1 MAVSAEAVTSRNRRP
16 EGAPPEGG
24 RDEGGAAPEPQAVPE
39 AAPPGGPRPRVRRRG
54 PFSSLTRRIL
64 AVNVVPLAIL
74 VAGVLYLDQY
84 QQSLISA
91 EMEALTTQGEIFAAA
106 LGEGAVATPPDGRPL
121 LLPGLARQ
129 MMRRLVAP
137 TESRARLFDDD
148 GFLVADSWILAGAG
162 GLVEVEKL
170 PPPGFKETVTTFL
183 GRLYGWVFNLLPL
196 RGDLPRYAEKA
207 DQRASDYD
215 EVAAALHGAMGT
227 AIRTTSD
234 GTLILSA
241 SVPVQHYKEIVGALM
256 LSTSNAKI
264 EEALRSVRLDIFKVF
279 LVALGVTVLL
289 SIFLAGTIARPVR
302 RLAVA
307 AEGVTHGHGRK
318 AAIPDFVDRGDEIG
332 DLSGALREM
341 TAALWQRMD
350 AIEGFAADVAHE
362 IKNPLTS
369 LRSAVETAARVE
381 DPERQRRL
389 MAIILE
395 DVQRL
400 DRLIS
405 DISNA
410 SRLDAELSRAEL
422 APADIA
428 GILTTLADLYH
439 DTRGPDGPRLEVEV
453 PREVDLRVAG
463 MEGRLVQVFRNLID
477 NAISFSPP
485 EGKIMCR
492 AERRD
497 GFVVVSVEDEGP
509 GIPEAKR
516 EAIFARFYTAR
527 PVAEKFGTHSGLGLS
542 ISRQIV
548 EAHDGTITV
557 ENRRD
562 ETGEVR
568 GARFVVRLPVH

>member
-1 MAVSAEAVTSRNRRP
+1 MAISAKAVTSRNRRP
-16 EGAPPEGG
+16 KGAPPEGG
-24 RDEGGAAPEPQAVPE
+24 RDEDRAAPEPQA
-39 AAPPGGPRPRVRRRG
+39 APRSEPRPRLRRRG

-74 VAGVLYLDQY
+74 VGGVLYLDQY
-84 QQSLISA
+84 QQSLIRA

-137 TESRARLFDDD
+137 TDSRARLFDDD
-148 GFLVADSWILAGAG
+148 GFLVADSWVLAGAG
-162 GLVEVEKL
+162 GLVLVEEL
-170 PPPGFKETVTTFL
+170 SPPGFKETVMAFL
-183 GRLYGWVFNLLPL
+183 GKVYGWVFNLLPP
-196 RGDLPRYAEKA
+196 RGDLPRYSESA
-207 DQRASDYD
+207 DQHASDYD
-215 EVAAALHGAMGT
+215 EVAAALYGEIGT

-241 SVPVQHYKEIVGALM
+241 SVSVQHYKQIVGALM
-256 LSTSNAKI
+256 LSTSNEKI
-264 EEALRSVRLDIFKVF
+264 EEALRSVRLNIFKVF

-318 AAIPDFVDRGDEIG
+318 AVIPDFVDRGDEIG

-369 LRSAVETAARVE
+369 LRSAVETAARIE

-422 APADIA
+422 APVNI
-428 GILTTLADLYH
+428 GGMLTTLADLY
-439 DTRGPDGPRLEVEV
+439 RGTPGADGPRLEVEV
-453 PREVDLRVAG
+453 PAGVGLRVAG
-463 MEGRLVQVFRNLID
+463 MEVRLVQVFRNLIN

-485 EGKIMCR
+485 GGKIICR
-492 AERRD
+492 AERSD
-497 GFVVVSVEDEGP
+497 GFVIVSVEDEGP
-509 GIPEAKR
+509 GLPEAKR
-516 EAIFARFYTAR
+516 EAIFTRFYTER
-527 PVAEKFGTHSGLGLS
+527 PADEKFGTHSGLGLS
-542 ISRQIV
+542 IARQIV
-548 EAHDGTITV
+548 EAHDGTVTA

-562 ETGEVR
+562 ETGAVR
-568 GARFVVRLPVH
+568 GARFIVRLPVH